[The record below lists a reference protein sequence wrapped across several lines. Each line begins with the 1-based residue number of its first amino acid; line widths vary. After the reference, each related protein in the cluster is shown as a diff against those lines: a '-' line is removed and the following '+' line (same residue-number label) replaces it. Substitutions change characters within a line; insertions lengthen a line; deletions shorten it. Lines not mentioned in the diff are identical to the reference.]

1 MGLAYRRKCLRIE
14 RRLRNREH
22 RMENLNELI
31 RETDRKCISELRM
44 DRRTSFILC
53 EMLRDVGGL
62 KATRNMTI
70 EEIVA
75 HFLYTLAH
83 HLKNRTIGRFFFRSG
98 ETVSRQFNLCLLAV
112 LKLQHLLLKTPEPI
126 PENSTDNTWKNFKNC
141 LGCIRRNR
149 YQEWTFWRALLLF
162 VILNKS
168 GFTWDPTKKMIQC
181 EKQQYETHCKITL
194 ALSLCKNARPLAA
207 PRATLI
213 RRFQESGW
221 KREVLKRLY
230 LYPVPHNNPDAKGLY
245 GVSFPYYDEL
255 SMVYSKDMATGE
267 GAEDM
272 TDVVQNLE
280 EELVRVNAND
290 EEDGE
295 DMISVE
301 TPRRSVDSTSSS
313 SKKRKKEWKG
323 MKTSSSDPLLDV
335 FNEVSGD
342 LKVAT
347 MSIGKMAQAMD
358 REASNQEKARDEDPQ
373 QKLREKAINEVRRL
387 EFTGSEVIKAAGV
400 FVRMPDQ
407 MGMLFALPEPLR
419 REYIVD
425 VLRGN

>member
-1 MGLAYRRKCLRIE
+1 MDILEGSIAVRGRGKNKRKWIPVEDDELIKALVDVSLDPRWRSDGSFKNGYTSVLEARLAEKLPDSRISATPHIDS
-14 RRLRNREH
+14 RLRY
-22 RMENLNELI
+22 
-31 RETDRKCISELRM
+31 
-44 DRRTSFILC
+44 F
-53 EMLRDVGGL
+53 
-62 KATRNMTI
+62 
-70 EEIVA
+70 
-75 HFLYTLAH
+75 
-83 HLKNRTIGRFFFRSG
+83 
-98 ETVSRQFNLCLLAV
+98 
-112 LKLQHLLLKTPEPI
+112 KTKY
-126 PENSTDNTWKNFKNC
+126 S
-141 LGCIRRNR
+141 
-149 YQEWTFWRALLLF
+149 ALEQM
-162 VILNKS
+162 LNKS

-181 EKQQYETHCKITL
+181 EKQQYETHCK
-194 ALSLCKNARPLAA
+194 
-207 PRATLI
+207 
-213 RRFQESGW
+213 
-221 KREVLKRLY
+221 
-230 LYPVPHNNPDAKGLY
+230 NNPDAKGLY

-272 TDVVQNLE
+272 TDAVQNLE

-295 DMISVE
+295 HMTSVE

-373 QKLREKAINEVRRL
+373 QKLREKAINEIRRL

-425 VLRGN
+425 MLRDEAARRERERSK

>member
-1 MGLAYRRKCLRIE
+1 MGSIGIKYIGIGYHCTENSNPPTLAGINTPIHSLRPLERSSSSWDASAAATQASILLGLLLGRQCHRHPGLHPPRTPAAGAKSSLPSRMDILEGSIAVRGRGKNKRKWIPVEDDELIKALVDVSLDPRWRSDGSFKNGYTSVLEARLAEKLPDSKISATPHIE
-14 RRLRNREH
+14 SRLRY
-22 RMENLNELI
+22 
-31 RETDRKCISELRM
+31 
-44 DRRTSFILC
+44 F
-53 EMLRDVGGL
+53 
-62 KATRNMTI
+62 
-70 EEIVA
+70 
-75 HFLYTLAH
+75 
-83 HLKNRTIGRFFFRSG
+83 
-98 ETVSRQFNLCLLAV
+98 
-112 LKLQHLLLKTPEPI
+112 KTKY
-126 PENSTDNTWKNFKNC
+126 S
-141 LGCIRRNR
+141 
-149 YQEWTFWRALLLF
+149 ALEQM
-162 VILNKS
+162 LNKS

-181 EKQQYETHCKITL
+181 EKQQYETHCK
-194 ALSLCKNARPLAA
+194 
-207 PRATLI
+207 
-213 RRFQESGW
+213 
-221 KREVLKRLY
+221 
-230 LYPVPHNNPDAKGLY
+230 NNPDAKGLY

-295 DMISVE
+295 DMTSVE

-323 MKTSSSDPLLDV
+323 KKTSSSDPLLDV

-347 MSIGKMAQAMD
+347 MLIGKMAQAMD

-419 REYIVD
+419 RKYIVD
-425 VLRGN
+425 MLRGN

>member
-1 MGLAYRRKCLRIE
+1 MCL
-14 RRLRNREH
+14 
-22 RMENLNELI
+22 
-31 RETDRKCISELRM
+31 C
-44 DRRTSFILC
+44 
-53 EMLRDVGGL
+53 
-62 KATRNMTI
+62 
-70 EEIVA
+70 
-75 HFLYTLAH
+75 FL
-83 HLKNRTIGRFFFRSG
+83 
-98 ETVSRQFNLCLLAV
+98 Q
-112 LKLQHLLLKTPEPI
+112 
-126 PENSTDNTWKNFKNC
+126 
-141 LGCIRRNR
+141 
-149 YQEWTFWRALLLF
+149 
-162 VILNKS
+162 
-168 GFTWDPTKKMIQC
+168 
-181 EKQQYETHCKITL
+181 
-194 ALSLCKNARPLAA
+194 
-207 PRATLI
+207 
-213 RRFQESGW
+213 
-221 KREVLKRLY
+221 
-230 LYPVPHNNPDAKGLY
+230 NNPDAKGLY

-295 DMISVE
+295 DMTSVE

-323 MKTSSSDPLLDV
+323 MKTASSDPLLDV

-419 REYIVD
+419 RKYIVD
-425 VLRGN
+425 MLRGN

>member
-1 MGLAYRRKCLRIE
+1 
-14 RRLRNREH
+14 
-22 RMENLNELI
+22 
-31 RETDRKCISELRM
+31 
-44 DRRTSFILC
+44 
-53 EMLRDVGGL
+53 MLRDVGGL
-62 KATRNMTI
+62 KATRNMTL
-70 EEIVA
+70 EEVVA
-75 HFLYTLAH
+75 QFLYTLAH

-112 LKLQHLLLKTPEPI
+112 LKLQHLLLKTPDPI
-126 PENSTDNTWKNFKNC
+126 PENSTDNTWKNFKGENKRKWIPVEDDE
-141 LGCIRRNR
+141 LIKALVDVSLDPRWRSDGSFKNGYTSVLEARLAEKLPDSRISATPHIDSRLR
-149 YQEWTFWRALLLF
+149 YFKTKYSALEQM
-162 VILNKS
+162 LNKS

-181 EKQQYETHCKITL
+181 EKQQYETHCK
-194 ALSLCKNARPLAA
+194 
-207 PRATLI
+207 
-213 RRFQESGW
+213 
-221 KREVLKRLY
+221 
-230 LYPVPHNNPDAKGLY
+230 NNPDAKGLY

-255 SMVYSKDMATGE
+255 SMVYSKDMAIGE

-290 EEDGE
+290 EENGE
-295 DMISVE
+295 DMTSVE

-425 VLRGN
+425 MLR